1 MTAAMT
7 AAISTLHTGTV
18 LAATTSAQ
26 RAELIFFII
35 LAPLSVVT
43 ALGMV
48 LNRHAIYS
56 ALLLV
61 VNFFCLAAFY
71 VFLQAQFLAAVQVIV
86 YAGAI
91 MVLFLFVLMLLGIFK
106 EEVLRETISGQ
117 RPAAA
122 ILVALLLAG
131 VLWAIFA
138 HPFSGIGTD
147 LNRITGNDNV
157 RAIGQLLFTRY
168 VFAFEATG
176 LLLVVAAVGALVLGR
191 RRRP

>member
-1 MTAAMT
+1 MSA
-7 AAISTLHTGTV
+7 LHTAV
-18 LAATTSAQ
+18 ILAATTSSQ
-26 RAELIFFII
+26 RAELIFFVI

-48 LNRHAIYS
+48 LNRHAVYS

-71 VFLQAQFLAAVQVIV
+71 VLLQAQFLAVVQVIV

-91 MVLFLFVLMLLGIFK
+91 MVLFLFVLMLLGVSS
-106 EEVLRETISGQ
+106 EDVLTETIKGQ

-122 ILVALLLAG
+122 VLVALLLGG
-131 VLWAIFA
+131 VIWALFA
-138 HPFSGIGTD
+138 KPFSGSGVD
-147 LNRITGNDNV
+147 LIRVAGGDNV
-157 RAIGQLLFTRY
+157 RAIGQLLYTRY

-176 LLLVVAAVGALVLGR
+176 LLLVVAAVGALVLAK

>member
-1 MTAAMT
+1 MT
-7 AAISTLHTGTV
+7 AAISAHTGTI